1 MSYYFI
7 EVETRETI
15 IEYLRRPLGGIE
27 LAVAHDTVE
36 ESIALLLQRLDTYTL
51 MPSLHPHIQPD
62 HPLGKDGE
70 PMKGY
75 TKFFGNFEHISGT
88 FSVITRDPDVIALL
102 TVAIDANH
110 KTHEYITAQRTYR
123 AERDRKAE
131 ARR

>member
-7 EVETRETI
+7 EVETPETI
-15 IEYLRRPLGGIE
+15 IEYLRRPLGGTE

-36 ESIALLLQRLDTYTL
+36 ESIALILQRLDTYTL
-51 MPSLHPHIQPD
+51 MPSLSPHVHASPI
-62 HPLGKDGE
+62 GKDGE
-70 PMKGY
+70 TMKGY
-75 TKFFGNFEHISGT
+75 TKFFGNFEGISGT

-110 KTHEYITAQRTYR
+110 KTDEYKTAQRAYR